1 MKTKVAILEQ
11 DENYIRRLM
20 NSFQTMYADKL
31 ELNIFSSLNQLY
43 EGLKEENFDVILA
56 DEKIDVDRERIP
68 RGIGLAYLCESVSVE
83 EIRGIPAV
91 CKYQR
96 ADLIYKQI
104 LGLRWKTENLKR
116 KELYQRLFFFFRR
129 RGVQAHL
136 QQQQLLLYV
145 KVKTEGKYFI

>member
-56 DEKIDVDRERIP
+56 DE
-68 RGIGLAYLCESVSVE
+68 
-83 EIRGIPAV
+83 
-91 CKYQR
+91 
-96 ADLIYKQI
+96 
-104 LGLRWKTENLKR
+104 LGLRI
-116 KELYQRLFFFFRR
+116 YVSLF
-129 RGVQAHL
+129 Q
-136 QQQQLLLYV
+136 
-145 KVKTEGKYFI
+145 